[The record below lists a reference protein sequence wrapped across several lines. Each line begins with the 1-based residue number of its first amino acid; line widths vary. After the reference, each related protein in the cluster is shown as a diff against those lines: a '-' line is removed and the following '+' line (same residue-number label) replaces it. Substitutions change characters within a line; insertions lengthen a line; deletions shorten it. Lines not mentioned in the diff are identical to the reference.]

1 MAGLTGAVRAVV
13 AGGRRPAARS
23 SVRSGPVVG
32 SAVVVRDE
40 RLPVPVP
47 AGTTVLSV
55 SEPAPAAQRDLAS
68 EAIGWQLRGAGPVRS
83 SVNVTQETALRSSA
97 WWAGLRLRANL
108 EAALPLDVYMR
119 ASDGSAVE
127 MTKPDLLEQP
137 MPDSLD
143 GAHGMDIAEHMGAS
157 RFDLQRYG
165 NSVGII
171 RAWSAYAT
179 PLAIELAP
187 MSEVSAIVCGTQVRR
202 WRICGEEYPPSAI
215 WHERENIVG
224 GWPIGLNALAY
235 SAWMMSGYLSA
246 QEFVSD
252 WFFNGAA
259 PAGVLKNTIDED
271 LSPAAIEKAK
281 AQFKL
286 AVAGRDV
293 FVSGAEWEWT
303 PAAMDA
309 QSAGFL
315 EQQQASAIDTA
326 RYLDIPGDMIDA
338 PSSGSSITYGNIT
351 QRNLQ
356 LLIMNVGPGLRRR
369 ERYWSRYGLPARR
382 YMRFNT
388 RAFLRLDPQT
398 QTQLLL
404 SEVGAGMI
412 TPTEY
417 RALQERQPYT
427 AEQLDEL
434 RQFGIIGGQPAAV
447 PAGGA
452 GAA

>member
-1 MAGLTGAVRAVV
+1 MAGLAGAVRAVV
-13 AGGRRPAARS
+13 GGHRSAGRPAARS
-23 SVRSGPVVG
+23 VAAAPAPSRSAGTALAIVE
-32 SAVVVRDE
+32 D
-40 RLPVPVP
+40 RLPVVD
-47 AGTTVLSV
+47 ARNVQV
-55 SEPAPAAQRDLAS
+55 AQRDIAAD
-68 EAIGWQLRGAGPVRS
+68 EIGWRLRGQGPVRGG
-83 SVNVTQETALRSSA
+83 VRVTQETALRSSA

-108 EAALPLDVYMR
+108 EAALPVDVYMK
-119 ASDGSAVE
+119 AGDGSVVE

-137 MPDSLD
+137 MPDGID
-143 GAHGMDIAEHMGAS
+143 GTRGTDIAEHLGAS

-171 RAWSAYAT
+171 RAWSAYGT

-187 MSEVSAIVCGTQVRR
+187 MSETSAIVRGTQVRC
-202 WRICGEEYPPSAI
+202 WRICGEEYAPSQV
-215 WHERENIVG
+215 WHERENLVG

-235 SAWMMSGYLSA
+235 SSWMMSGYLSA
-246 QEFVSD
+246 QEFVTD
-252 WFFNGAA
+252 WFMNGAA
-259 PAGVLKNTIDED
+259 PAGVLRNTVDED
-271 LSPAAIEKAK
+271 LGDDVIEPAK
-281 AQFKL
+281 ARFKL
-286 AVAGRDV
+286 ATANRDI
-293 FVSGAEWEWT
+293 FVTGAEWEWI

-315 EQQQASAIDTA
+315 EERQASAVDVA
-326 RYLDIPGDMIDA
+326 RYLDIPGDMIEA
-338 PSSGSSITYGNIT
+338 SQSGSSITYANIT

-356 LLIMNVGPGLRRR
+356 ALIMNVGPGLRRR

-427 AEQLDEL
+427 ADQLDEL
-434 RQFGIIGGQPAAV
+434 RTFGIIGGSATGSPASPAGEAV
-447 PAGGA
+447 PA
-452 GAA
+452 